1 MDAACSITSLSEI
14 TLTSLQLNSF
24 IAIFDILVAV
34 RLGFRSYQIN
44 KVGMMI
50 VRLGLVLFI
59 IVAVSYA
66 TLVRYEW

>member
-14 TLTSLQLNSF
+14 TLTSLQLNCF